1 MSQRRTGDRLA
12 KTHPVTSTLVL
23 ERSDEEEE
31 EEGGE
36 GSATPAGKDEDG
48 LSPRANGTK
57 RGHRRRATTGVTPD
71 RGGGLEEE
79 EGGGEGD
86 GEEVGRTEMKLSPAS
101 ETRKARRMLDKLF
114 RTVVKAC
121 KKRNQGS
128 SVKKYVE
135 ETFLSRRFPG
145 DEKKKTLT

>member
-1 MSQRRTGDRLA
+1 M
-12 KTHPVTSTLVL
+12 L

-57 RGHRRRATTGVTPD
+57 RGHRRRATTGPD
-71 RGGGLEEE
+71 RGGGLEED
-79 EGGGEGD
+79 GGGEGD